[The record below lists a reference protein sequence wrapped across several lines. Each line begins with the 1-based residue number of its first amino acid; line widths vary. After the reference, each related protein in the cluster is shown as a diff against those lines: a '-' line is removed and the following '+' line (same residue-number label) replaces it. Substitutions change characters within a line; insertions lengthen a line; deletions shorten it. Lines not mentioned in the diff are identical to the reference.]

1 MAKEFKIRK
10 EDLED
15 SSAPEMTL
23 EEARAYRASLYKP
36 ESVELSDDQKREEF
50 RKFWAQEKYKYG
62 KSKDLEPILW
72 AHLKASKQDEPA
84 KFEDGIA
91 HFGLKKLS
99 N

>member
-1 MAKEFKIRK
+1 MAKENKFRRQ
-10 EDLED
+10 DPD
-15 SSAPEMTL
+15 QSSEPDMTL

-36 ESVELSDDQKREEF
+36 EEIKLTDAQKRDEF
-50 RKFWAQEKYKYG
+50 RKFWAEQKYQYG

-72 AHLKASKQDEPA
+72 AHFKATQHDDPA

-91 HFGLKKLS
+91 HFGLKKLG